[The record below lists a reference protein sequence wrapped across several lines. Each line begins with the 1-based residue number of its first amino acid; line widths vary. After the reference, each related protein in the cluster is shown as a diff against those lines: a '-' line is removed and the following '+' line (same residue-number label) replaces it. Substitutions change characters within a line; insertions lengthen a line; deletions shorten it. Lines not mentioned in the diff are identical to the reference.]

1 MKKIIFFVFGPI
13 VLGFLI
19 YLKPMVTLWD
29 FKIDDYIPDLLW
41 AFSFFSLLSLLNLPV
56 HNSTPRLILC
66 FLVSL
71 IFEIGQIGP
80 IPGTFD
86 FLDIISY
93 SAGILLSYYMLEK
106 LCP

>member
-1 MKKIIFFVFGPI
+1 
-13 VLGFLI
+13 
-19 YLKPMVTLWD
+19 MVTLGD

-41 AFSFFSLLSLLNLPV
+41 AFSFFSLLSSLNLPGN
-56 HNSTPRLILC
+56 NSTPRLILC

-71 IFEIGQIGP
+71 IFEIGQIGL

-86 FLDIISY
+86 FLDIFSY